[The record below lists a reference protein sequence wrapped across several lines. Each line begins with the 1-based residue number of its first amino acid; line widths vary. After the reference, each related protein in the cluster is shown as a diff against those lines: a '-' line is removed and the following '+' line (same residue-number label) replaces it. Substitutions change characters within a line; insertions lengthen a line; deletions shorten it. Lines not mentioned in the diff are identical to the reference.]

1 MEAAML
7 TRETILETLRV
18 LKPELVAKYKIR
30 SIGLFGSYAR
40 GEQTTKSDVDV
51 LVDVD
56 PVIGLGFVDMADA
69 IEARLGVKTDVVPAD
84 GVKPRYRPFIQKDV
98 VYV

>member
-1 MEAAML
+1 ML

-56 PVIGLGFVDMADA
+56 PVIGLGFVDILA
-69 IEARLGVKTDVVPAD
+69 IEIICLVSISRRIRFLLPAEFR
-84 GVKPRYRPFIQKDV
+84 GFHFG
-98 VYV
+98 

>member
-1 MEAAML
+1 ML